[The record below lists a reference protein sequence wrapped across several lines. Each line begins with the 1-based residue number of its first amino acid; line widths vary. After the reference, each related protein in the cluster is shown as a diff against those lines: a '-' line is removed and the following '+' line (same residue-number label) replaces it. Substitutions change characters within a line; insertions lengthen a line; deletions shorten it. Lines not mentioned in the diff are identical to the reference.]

1 MQNKILFVV
10 NPVSGGKTKESIPQ
24 VIKHYFKNQEIDIIF
39 TNKSGD
45 ATEIVKKGI
54 IDGFTTFVAVGG
66 DGTVNEIAKALI
78 NTNFVLGILPF
89 GSGNGLARHNK
100 IPMDLHEAILT
111 LKSNF
116 YIKIDTCS
124 LNQNPFINMAG
135 VGFDAHIG
143 QLFGKDKKRGF
154 KSYVKTT
161 IQEFKNYIPQQYTIK
176 VNGKTYT
183 EKAFLVSFANSSQY
197 GNNAYISPKAD
208 ISDGKINVTLLKPFG
223 FWGLFDIVSR
233 LFLKT
238 IHLSN
243 YVITFESSKEI
254 EIERNNTGV
263 YHLDGEPYWGF
274 DKIKIGIVPLSLNL
288 IVPEEVYKKN
298 SKYTTSKNI
307 LDCQAT
313 SQICR

>member
-1 MQNKILFVV
+1 MQDKILFIV

-24 VIKHYFKNQEIDIIF
+24 VINHYFKDKKIDIIF
-39 TNKSGD
+39 TNKTGH

-54 IDGFTTFVAVGG
+54 DQGFTTFVAVGG

-78 NTNFVLGILPF
+78 NTHYNLGILPF

-116 YIKIDTCS
+116 SIKIDTCT

-154 KSYVKTT
+154 KSYIKTT
-161 IQEFKNYIPQQYTIK
+161 IQEFKNYLPQKYTLFINRK
-176 VNGKTYT
+176 KIT

-197 GNNAYISPKAD
+197 GNNAYISPEAQ
-208 ISDGKINVTLLKPFG
+208 ITDGKLNVTWIKPFG
-223 FWGLFDIVSR
+223 FFGFFDIAIR
-233 LFLKT
+233 LFLKN
-238 IHLSN
+238 IHHSN
-243 YVITFESSKEI
+243 HVITFESSDEI
-254 EIERNNTGV
+254 EIVREKEGV
-263 YHLDGEPYWGF
+263 YHLDGEPYQGP
-274 DKIKIGIVPLSLNL
+274 KNIKIAILPLSLNL
-288 IVPEEVYKKN
+288 IVPEEIYNNNTKN
-298 SKYTTSKNI
+298 STSRNV
-307 LDCQAT
+307 LT
-313 SQICR
+313 V